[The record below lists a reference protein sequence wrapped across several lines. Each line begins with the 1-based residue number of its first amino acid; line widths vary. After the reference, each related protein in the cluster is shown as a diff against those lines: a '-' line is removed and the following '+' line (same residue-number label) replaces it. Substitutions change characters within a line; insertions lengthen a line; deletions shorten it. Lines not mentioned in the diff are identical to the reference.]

1 MREDELKLLKQMDPT
16 DLINSTLKFQ
26 TLGMEDEWKLT
37 LGIHLFPVL
46 VSRLGPITDS
56 SSSQPQAPVRGRQ
69 PTFYTITPLHP
80 LTCRFKCDLH
90 TAAPESRVELPTNLC
105 EGLKGP
111 ENFPTRTFSLS
122 PTNFLSSRPLWSLS

>member
-46 VSRLGPITDS
+46 VSRLGSITDS
-56 SSSQPQAPVRGRQ
+56 SSPSPGETADILHH
-69 PTFYTITPLHP
+69 YTIP

-90 TAAPESRVELPTNLC
+90 TAAPESRVELPRNLREISKC
-105 EGLKGP
+105 P
-111 ENFPTRTFSLS
+111 EKYPTRTFSLL
-122 PTNFLSSRPLWSLS
+122 PTKAPCPLWSLWKNVSI

>member
-26 TLGMEDEWKLT
+26 TLGKEDEWKLT

-56 SSSQPQAPVRGRQ
+56 SSSSPSPGVTADILHHYTTPSPSHVDLNVICIQLPQS
-69 PTFYTITPLHP
+69 
-80 LTCRFKCDLH
+80 
-90 TAAPESRVELPTNLC
+90 PE
-105 EGLKGP
+105 
-111 ENFPTRTFSLS
+111 
-122 PTNFLSSRPLWSLS
+122 

>member
-80 LTCRFKCDLH
+80 PH
-90 TAAPESRVELPTNLC
+90 M
-105 EGLKGP
+105 
-111 ENFPTRTFSLS
+111 
-122 PTNFLSSRPLWSLS
+122 